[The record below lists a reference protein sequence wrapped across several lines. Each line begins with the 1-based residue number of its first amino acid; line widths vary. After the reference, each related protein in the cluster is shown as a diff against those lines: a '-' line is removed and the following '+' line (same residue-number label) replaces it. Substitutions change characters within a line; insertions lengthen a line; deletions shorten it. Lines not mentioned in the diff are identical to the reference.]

1 MLALANGFSG
11 TSPPPIVLMFQ
22 GYRKKLMH
30 NKVKDLERAT
40 LIRNVDGVR
49 EILGSAPDCIHIYP
63 EVRSR

>member
-1 MLALANGFSG
+1 
-11 TSPPPIVLMFQ
+11 MFQ